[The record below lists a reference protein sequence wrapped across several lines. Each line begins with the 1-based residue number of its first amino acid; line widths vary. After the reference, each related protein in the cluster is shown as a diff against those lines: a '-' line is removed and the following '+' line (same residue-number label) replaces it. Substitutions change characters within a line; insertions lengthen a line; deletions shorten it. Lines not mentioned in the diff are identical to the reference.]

1 MGILFYVYLQTVFI
15 KRTLSMRC
23 TFFCVQVQFFTLKLV
38 TFLTSK
44 LINNPKRPNI
54 PFLNMEN
61 YFGCSQTRVQV
72 NKYKLLMLNKL

>member
-15 KRTLSMRC
+15 KRILS

-54 PFLNMEN
+54 PFLNMDN

>member
-15 KRTLSMRC
+15 KRILS

-54 PFLNMEN
+54 PFLNMD
-61 YFGCSQTRVQV
+61 FGCSQTRVQV